1 MANSTQYQKIV
12 NKRASGSHELLS
24 TSETRGRVRVSY
36 ATYTLASAAEGT
48 VINLFEIPKNARL
61 ISGEL
66 VSDDLSGST
75 VELDI
80 GYAAH
85 TTAAGVAVVA
95 DPDKFLDGGDVS
107 SAGKISFLGSVA
119 LGFGAII
126 DTDDVGFVMTATT
139 VDADATAATTGT
151 ITVIVQYVID

>member
-1 MANSTQYQKIV
+1 M
-12 NKRASGSHELLS
+12 
-24 TSETRGRVRVSY
+24 SY
-36 ATYTLASAAEGT
+36 FLPLKPEVVYGFLM
-48 VINLFEIPKNARL
+48 LPIPWHLPLKAL
-61 ISGEL
+61 
-66 VSDDLSGST
+66 
-75 VELDI
+75 
-80 GYAAH
+80 
-85 TTAAGVAVVA
+85 A